1 MILLAI
7 LERLSSFKE
16 HRARVRCISEHVRYL
31 RSFDDRMLDDI
42 GLTRADIEGFVRT
55 RMASRVSY
63 DLPRR
68 IRL

>member
-1 MILLAI
+1 MTLLAI

-16 HRARVRCISEHVRYL
+16 HRVRVRCISEHVRYL

-55 RMASRVSY
+55 RMASRVE
-63 DLPRR
+63 L
-68 IRL
+68 